1 MKKKIIN
8 KRVNGDSEE
17 LHALKGFK
25 VLAVGNGT
33 IGEGVDGVMYR
44 TYKLLRGSSTYNTE
58 EMARLIDGLITSCKE
73 AGMTDAAIA
82 TPDEKRLLKERYGVD
97 IG

>member
-1 MKKKIIN
+1 MREIEIKAENLAKII
-8 KRVNGDSEE
+8 
-17 LHALKGFK
+17 KG
-25 VLAVGNGT
+25 L
-33 IGEGVDGVMYR
+33 DGIMYR
-44 TYKLLRGSSTYNTE
+44 TYKLLRGSSTYDTS

-73 AGMTDAAIA
+73 AGLAASEIA